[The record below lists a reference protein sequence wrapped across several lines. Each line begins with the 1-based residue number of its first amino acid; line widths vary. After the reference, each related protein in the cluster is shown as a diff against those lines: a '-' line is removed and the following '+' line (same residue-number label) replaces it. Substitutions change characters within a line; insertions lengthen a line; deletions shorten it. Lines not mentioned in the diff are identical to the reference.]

1 MKSNFSFQDL
11 NIINNEAD
19 VEAVVVEPL
28 LKFLGYSENA
38 IKRKDSIQKLVI
50 SKGSRKENYKP
61 DFVIFY
67 KDKPAIVIDAKSPNI
82 ILEDYIYQ
90 VAGYALQLNQKFE
103 NENPCQITVLINGK
117 YIKIFGW
124 DTETAIYD
132 SPLNQVDYKQLHS
145 ILSKQRIS
153 NYFDEENKKLQ
164 NSSYKKLQLIKPTKD
179 EISRVFF
186 DINNYI
192 WKKEGMKPT
201 DGFWEFVKLF
211 SLKMNNDK
219 IISKKLIANK
229 NVSID
234 EVFFS
239 SNYVEKQLSIFPN
252 EDPIKLVF
260 NSFREELE
268 KSIASK
274 GKKRFFNKGE
284 ELNLSLETIKY
295 VVSRLEGFDLSN
307 IDEDLNGRMFEIF
320 LRAAVRGRE
329 LGQYFTPRDVV
340 KFMVK
345 LAQPNEHTKVID
357 ACCGSGGF
365 LIESLAYMANNLPKN
380 ISGQKKDELLK
391 KIREDLI
398 IGIDKEE
405 KVSRLARINM
415 YVHKDGS
422 SKIFR
427 LKDALDKNL
436 DIDPTLT
443 EEEQQQ
449 YLEAKETLIDNS
461 FQIVLT
467 NPPFASNYTVEDK
480 KGKNTENKGDKIL
493 NDYTVIGKKNSIN
506 SNILFIERYYDLLE
520 EGGKLITVIDDSLL
534 NAKNQELYRK
544 WILERFHIKAVIS
557 LPFNTFTNAS
567 TTIKTSVVYL
577 EKKEYQATSNG
588 KIFMAICNNVGHDDS
603 GKNTPERNNLNRVYD
618 KWLDFIRNDSIEDSM
633 IENQDNREMLTCPLQ
648 IFSVD
653 YDKISSK
660 RFDAFFHSLELKK
673 IHDKIERLNKTE
685 FDIKLGRD
693 FYLKKAVGDKYA
705 QDNENK
711 IFNYIEVGSCN
722 KKGDVVSSETNSL
735 ANLPTRARVLVEE
748 FDVMTPKNISSLYST
763 CIINTNVSGYL
774 VSTGFFVFT
783 NLSEKDSFLLWS
795 SLRSDLVQRQF
806 YYLSA
811 TAVQPELS
819 KRYLEDNVKIPIPI
833 NDNADRIYKDVKL
846 CNELRHKLD
855 DELNKLSNNLKF

>member
-1 MKSNFSFQDL
+1 MPKIQDSQGFDNHLQQMRQNRL
-11 NIINNEAD
+11 NTINNEAD

-67 KDKPAIVIDAKSPNI
+67 KDKPTIVIDAKSPNI

-145 ILSKQRIS
+145 ILSQQRIS

-164 NSSYKKLQLIKPTKD
+164 NYSYKKLQLIKPTKD

-211 SLKMNNDK
+211 SLKLNNDK
-219 IISKKLIANK
+219 IISKKLIANQ

-239 SNYVEKQLSIFPN
+239 SNYVKKQLALFPN
-252 EDPIKLVF
+252 QDPIKVVF
-260 NSFREELE
+260 NSFREDLE

-380 ISGQKKDELLK
+380 ISEQKKDELLK

-398 IGIDKEE
+398 IGVDKEE

-415 YVHKDGS
+415 YVHKDRS

-449 YLEAKETLIDNS
+449 YLEAKETLVDNS

-467 NPPFASNYTVEDK
+467 NPPFASNYTVENN
-480 KGKNTENKGDKIL
+480 KGKNTENKGDK
-493 NDYTVIGKKNSIN
+493 
-506 SNILFIERYYDLLE
+506 
-520 EGGKLITVIDDSLL
+520 
-534 NAKNQELYRK
+534 
-544 WILERFHIKAVIS
+544 
-557 LPFNTFTNAS
+557 
-567 TTIKTSVVYL
+567 
-577 EKKEYQATSNG
+577 
-588 KIFMAICNNVGHDDS
+588 
-603 GKNTPERNNLNRVYD
+603 
-618 KWLDFIRNDSIEDSM
+618 
-633 IENQDNREMLTCPLQ
+633 
-648 IFSVD
+648 
-653 YDKISSK
+653 
-660 RFDAFFHSLELKK
+660 
-673 IHDKIERLNKTE
+673 
-685 FDIKLGRD
+685 
-693 FYLKKAVGDKYA
+693 
-705 QDNENK
+705 
-711 IFNYIEVGSCN
+711 
-722 KKGDVVSSETNSL
+722 
-735 ANLPTRARVLVEE
+735 
-748 FDVMTPKNISSLYST
+748 
-763 CIINTNVSGYL
+763 
-774 VSTGFFVFT
+774 
-783 NLSEKDSFLLWS
+783 
-795 SLRSDLVQRQF
+795 
-806 YYLSA
+806 
-811 TAVQPELS
+811 
-819 KRYLEDNVKIPIPI
+819 
-833 NDNADRIYKDVKL
+833 
-846 CNELRHKLD
+846 
-855 DELNKLSNNLKF
+855 

>member
-1 MKSNFSFQDL
+1 MKSNFSFQNL
-11 NIINNEAD
+11 NIVNNEAD
-19 VEAVVVEPL
+19 VEAVIVEPL
-28 LKFLGYSENA
+28 LKFLGYSENS
-38 IKRKDSIQKLVI
+38 IKRKDSIQQLVV
-50 SKGSRKENYKP
+50 SKGSKKENYKP
-61 DFVIFY
+61 DFVIFS
-67 KDKPAIVIDAKSPNI
+67 KEKPAIVIDAKSPNI

-90 VAGYALQLNQKFE
+90 VAGYALQLNQKFI
-103 NENPCQITVLINGK
+103 NENPCQITVLVNGK

-132 SPLNQVDYKQLHS
+132 SPLNQVDYEQLHS
-145 ILSKQRIS
+145 ILSEKKIS
-153 NYFDEENKKLQ
+153 KYFDEENKKLQ
-164 NSSYKKLQLIKPTKD
+164 NSSYKKLQLVKPTKD
-179 EISRVFF
+179 EISKVFF
-186 DINNYI
+186 DINNFI

-219 IISKKLIANK
+219 IISKKLSENQ

-239 SNYVEKQLSIFPN
+239 SNYIEKQLKLFP
-252 EDPIKLVF
+252 EQDPIKLVF
-260 NSFREELE
+260 NNFREDLE
-268 KSIASK
+268 KSISSK

-284 ELNLSLETIKY
+284 ELGLSLETIKY
-295 VVSRLEGFDLSN
+295 VVERLEGFDLSN

-345 LAQPNEHTKVID
+345 LAQPNEHTKVLD

-365 LIESLAYMANNLPKN
+365 LIESLAYMINSLPKN
-380 ISGQKKDELLK
+380 ISEQKKEELLK

-398 IGIDKEE
+398 IGVDKEE

-436 DIDPTLT
+436 VIDPTLT
-443 EEEQQQ
+443 DEERKQCE
-449 YLEAKETLIDNS
+449 EAKDTLKNDS

-467 NPPFASNYTVEDK
+467 NPPFASNYKVEDK
-480 KGKNTENKGDKIL
+480 KKKDSENKGDKIL
-493 NDYTVIGKKNSIN
+493 NDYTVVGKKKSLN

-534 NAKNQELYRK
+534 NAKNQEPFRE
-544 WILERFHIKAVIS
+544 WILDRFHIKAVIS

-577 EKKEYQATSNG
+577 EKKQYKSVSNG
-588 KIFMAICNNVGHDDS
+588 KVFMAICNNVGHDDS
-603 GKNTPERNNLNRVYD
+603 GRNTPERNNLNRVYD
-618 KWLDFIRNDSIEDSM
+618 KWLDFTKNNSVEDII

-648 IFSVD
+648 IFSID

-673 IHDKIERLNKTE
+673 IHKTIDSLDKKDFN
-685 FDIKLGRD
+685 IKLGKN
-693 FYLKKAVGDKYA
+693 FTLKKAVGDKYV
-705 QDNENK
+705 QDNETK

-722 KKGDVVSSETNSL
+722 KKGDVISSESNSL
-735 ANLPTRARVLVEE
+735 ANLPTRARILVEE

-763 CIINTNVSGYL
+763 CIINKNISGCL

-783 NLSEKDSFLLWS
+783 NLSEKESYLLWS

-819 KRYLEDNVKIPIPI
+819 KEYLENNVKIPIPI
-833 NDNADRIYKDVKL
+833 NENADLIYKDVKL

-855 DELNKLSNNLKF
+855 DKLNKLNNNLKI